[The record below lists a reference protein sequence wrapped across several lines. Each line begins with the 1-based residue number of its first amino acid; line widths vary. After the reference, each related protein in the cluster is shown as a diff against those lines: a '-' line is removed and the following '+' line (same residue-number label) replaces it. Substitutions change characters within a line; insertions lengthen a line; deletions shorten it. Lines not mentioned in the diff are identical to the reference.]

1 MVDGNRLKDGRELPS
16 PPSDSE
22 EVDEAAAE
30 EGGRRWK
37 MGGMLE
43 VVDNEVGMT
52 ESSALAW

>member
-1 MVDGNRLKDGRELPS
+1 MEGNRLNDGREPPS

-37 MGGMLE
+37 IGGMLE
-43 VVDNEVGMT
+43 VVDNEVGMA
-52 ESSALAW
+52 ESSALE